1 MSDILL
7 DIQHLQ
13 KYFPIHSSLLKR
25 KIGDIR
31 AVDDVSFTLKKG
43 ESIGIVGES
52 GCGKSTLA
60 KLLLKVYEPTGD
72 GKIFFDGQD
81 ITHLSGAELRHH
93 RRRIQMIF
101 QDPQASLNPKMRVRD
116 IVAEPLFVNNV
127 LPKEEAKKKAVD
139 LLATVG
145 INPADTLKFP
155 GQFSGGQKQR
165 VGIARAIALKPRLI
179 VADEPTS
186 ALDVSIQAQ
195 ILNLMMDLK
204 RDMGLSYIF
213 ISHNLAAVKHISDK
227 VGVMY
232 LGNLVEL
239 SPREA
244 LYEHALH
251 PYTRALLS
259 IAPMADID
267 HKREQ
272 IVLSGDVP
280 SPANPPPG
288 CRFHTRC
295 PACFGRCKEEAP
307 SLLPA
312 GEGHWVAC
320 HLYDEK
326 GGACVGD

>member
-1 MSDILL
+1 MSNLLL
-7 DIQHLQ
+7 DIQHLR

-25 KIGDIR
+25 HIGDIQ
-31 AVDDVSFTLKKG
+31 AVDDVSFTLRRG

-60 KLLLKVYEPTGD
+60 KVLMKVYEPTGE
-72 GKIFFDGQD
+72 GKIIFDGQD
-81 ITHLSGAELRHH
+81 ITHLSRLETQQH

-116 IVAEPLFVNNV
+116 IVAEPLYVNGILSRV
-127 LPKEEAKKKAVD
+127 ESKQRAAE
-139 LLATVG
+139 LLHTVG
-145 INPADTLKFP
+145 LNPDDGSKYP
-155 GQFSGGQKQR
+155 GQFSGGQRQR
-165 VGIARAIALKPRLI
+165 VGIARAIALRPDLI

-204 RDMGLSYIF
+204 RDLGLSYLF

-239 SPREA
+239 SPRDE
-244 LYEHALH
+244 LYEKALH
-251 PYTRALLS
+251 PYTKALLS
-259 IAPMADID
+259 IAPVANID
-267 HKREQ
+267 HKHMQ
-272 IVLSGDVP
+272 IVLTGDVP

-295 PACFGRCKEEAP
+295 PQCFARCRTEQPTLCQVSEA
-307 SLLPA
+307 
-312 GEGHWVAC
+312 HFVAC
-320 HLYDEK
+320 HLYEQA
-326 GGACVGD
+326 GG